1 MPLSA
6 GQRSVMGR
14 GMENQAAASIGA
26 RGCELGTPRQVISH
40 FAKPAARLRASR
52 CDSSCFS
59 IIKQCTTEEFPFKIK
74 LARA

>member
-52 CDSSCFS
+52 CDSSYFS
-59 IIKQCTTEEFPFKIK
+59 HVIVMLSIRSVSFI
-74 LARA
+74 LSY